1 MLGDIAAE
9 AQRYASIADERYRA
23 GMTCERVYDSVRE
36 SNNKPIASQ

>member
-1 MLGDIAAE
+1 
-9 AQRYASIADERYRA
+9 A